1 MRGNKKAPVW
11 GSNSHRGNLPGS
23 RLSANTSCVTVS
35 KDEKPELSRLD
46 SNQRSLAYEANEM
59 PTSPPDKVN
68 AGGGVINP
76 ITRDAVGS
84 FSTYAIPSERLTQ
97 PLDNTLGS
105 T

>member
-68 AGGGVINP
+68 AGDGVIGP
-76 ITRDAVGS
+76 ARVAVGS
-84 FSTYAIPSERLTQ
+84 SSTYAIPSERLTQ